1 MRAFAQIQ
9 AIGGSLKASLDLAFV
24 DSFLVEIPDSAYI
37 IKHWEDD
44 KIKTNVS
51 WWHLCQMMI
60 LLLEM
65 ISSGG
70 GVTNHHRVPIVTFDP
85 IVPLSYHCRRYP
97 QIMVV
102 LRASYCSSPSH
113 RFVWG
118 WPLLW
123 EEDFASKR
131 IPSFPP
137 LPPPSLA
144 FFSSPSR
151 LFLILFL
158 LLRLFSLPFS
168 IESHF
173 MKLAWIAKNSLQSRK
188 ILHGFYIVSVIFGH
202 LHDTWL
208 CLCEIITVLIE
219 ANNLALYYLLVI
231 NSLI

>member
-1 MRAFAQIQ
+1 MYRGDTFVRWWFSFWRWYHLVGVSRI
-9 AIGGSLKASLDLAFV
+9 IIVSPSLPL
-24 DSFLVEIPDSAYI
+24 
-37 IKHWEDD
+37 
-44 KIKTNVS
+44 T
-51 WWHLCQMMI
+51 
-60 LLLEM
+60 
-65 ISSGG
+65 
-70 GVTNHHRVPIVTFDP
+70 
-85 IVPLSYHCRRYP
+85 PLSPCH
-97 QIMVV
+97 ITVV
-102 LRASYCSSPSH
+102 VVPKSWSSLRALYCSSPSH

-123 EEDFASKR
+123 EEDFALKR

-188 ILHGFYIVSVIFGH
+188 ILYGFYIVSVILGHIQSVSVIFGH
-202 LHDTWL
+202 LHDTL
-208 CLCEIITVLIE
+208 T
-219 ANNLALYYLLVI
+219 LYLRAYYCI
-231 NSLI
+231 GRSK

>member
-85 IVPLSYHCRRYP
+85 IVPLSYHRR
-97 QIMVV
+97 
-102 LRASYCSSPSH
+102 R
-113 RFVWG
+113 
-118 WPLLW
+118 
-123 EEDFASKR
+123 
-131 IPSFPP
+131 
-137 LPPPSLA
+137 
-144 FFSSPSR
+144 
-151 LFLILFL
+151 
-158 LLRLFSLPFS
+158 
-168 IESHF
+168 
-173 MKLAWIAKNSLQSRK
+173 
-188 ILHGFYIVSVIFGH
+188 
-202 LHDTWL
+202 
-208 CLCEIITVLIE
+208 
-219 ANNLALYYLLVI
+219 
-231 NSLI
+231 

>member
-1 MRAFAQIQ
+1 MYRGDTFVRWWFSFWRWYHLVGVSQI
-9 AIGGSLKASLDLAFV
+9 IIVSPSLPL
-24 DSFLVEIPDSAYI
+24 
-37 IKHWEDD
+37 
-44 KIKTNVS
+44 T
-51 WWHLCQMMI
+51 
-60 LLLEM
+60 
-65 ISSGG
+65 
-70 GVTNHHRVPIVTFDP
+70 
-85 IVPLSYHCRRYP
+85 PLSPCH
-97 QIMVV
+97 ITVV
-102 LRASYCSSPSH
+102 VVPKSWSSLRASYCSSPSH

-137 LPPPSLA
+137 LPPHSLS
-144 FFSSPSR
+144 FPSSPSR

-188 ILHGFYIVSVIFGH
+188 NPPRFLNRIRDIWAFTWYLDSVDAR
-202 LHDTWL
+202 LL
-208 CLCEIITVLIE
+208 LYLIE

>member
-1 MRAFAQIQ
+1 MYRGDTFVRWWFSFWRWYHLVGVSQI
-9 AIGGSLKASLDLAFV
+9 IIVSPSLPL
-24 DSFLVEIPDSAYI
+24 
-37 IKHWEDD
+37 
-44 KIKTNVS
+44 T
-51 WWHLCQMMI
+51 
-60 LLLEM
+60 
-65 ISSGG
+65 
-70 GVTNHHRVPIVTFDP
+70 
-85 IVPLSYHCRRYP
+85 PLSPCH
-97 QIMVV
+97 ITVV
-102 LRASYCSSPSH
+102 VVPKSWSSLRASYCSSPSH

-137 LPPPSLA
+137 LPPHSLS
-144 FFSSPSR
+144 FPSSPSR

-188 ILHGFYIVSVIFGH
+188 NPPRFLNRIRDIWAFTWYFDSVYAR
-202 LHDTWL
+202 LL
-208 CLCEIITVLIE
+208 LYLIE

-231 NSLI
+231 NSRFKSLRNFTRFW

>member
-9 AIGGSLKASLDLAFV
+9 VDRSKPRSTSSLWIR
-24 DSFLVEIPDSAYI
+24 FLVEIPDSAYI

-51 WWHLCQMMI
+51 WWHPCQMMI

-85 IVPLSYHCRRYP
+85 IVPSSYHRRRCP

-113 RFVWG
+113 RFVQG

-137 LPPPSLA
+137 LPPHSLSFPSSHLGFSSSSSSSLT
-144 FFSSPSR
+144 FFSSFFNRVSFHETR
-151 LFLILFL
+151 LNSEELSPEQKNPLRFLYRIRDIWAFTWYLTLFM
-158 LLRLFSLPFS
+158 R
-168 IESHF
+168 
-173 MKLAWIAKNSLQSRK
+173 
-188 ILHGFYIVSVIFGH
+188 
-202 LHDTWL
+202 D
-208 CLCEIITVLIE
+208 
-219 ANNLALYYLLVI
+219 YYCI
-231 NSLI
+231 DRSK